1 MSSYAKQRYSPGE
14 YLALERRAATKSE
27 FFAGEIFAMTG
38 ASRSHNLIV
47 INLGRELSLQLKERP
62 CETYSSDMRVKVN
75 ATGLYTYPDLAV
87 VCEPP
92 RFDDEQKDTLLNP
105 TLIIEV
111 LSISTEGYDRGRK
124 FAHYRKIESLAEYLL
139 VSQDKPHVDRY
150 VRQPDNQWLL
160 AEWDDLQSWVPL
172 TSIDCRVHMA
182 EIYDK
187 VELTEDTE
195 K

>member
-1 MSSYAKQRYSPGE
+1 MSSHAKQRCSAQE
-14 YLALERRAATKSE
+14 YLELERRAATKSE

-47 INLGRELSLQLKERP
+47 INLGRELSLQLKEKP
-62 CETYSSDMRVKVN
+62 CETCASDMRVKVN

-87 VCEPP
+87 VCGPP
-92 RFDDEQKDTLLNP
+92 QFDDEQKDTLLNP
-105 TLIIEV
+105 TLIVEV
-111 LSISTEGYDRGRK
+111 LSISTEAYDRGKK
-124 FAHYRKIESLAEYLL
+124 FAHYRKIGSLAEVLL

-160 AEWDDLQSWVPL
+160 AEWDGLQSRVLL
-172 TSIDCRVHMA
+172 TSIDCRVDMA

-187 VELTEDTE
+187 VELTADSPE
-195 K
+195 

>member
-1 MSSYAKQRYSPGE
+1 MSGYAKQRYSPEE

-38 ASRSHNLIV
+38 ASRNHNLIV
-47 INLGRELSLQLKERP
+47 ANLVRELTLQLKGRP
-62 CETYSSDMRVKVN
+62 CETYPSDMRVKVN

-87 VCEPP
+87 VCGPP
-92 RFDDEQKDTLLNP
+92 QFDDEQKDTLLNP

-111 LSISTEGYDRGRK
+111 LSISTEGYDRGKK

-139 VSQDKPHVDRY
+139 VSQDKFHVDRY

-160 AEWDDLQSWVPL
+160 AEWDGLQSRIPF
-172 TSIDCRVHMA
+172 TSIDCSVDMA

-187 VELTEDTE
+187 VDLTADTE
-195 K
+195 